1 MNIFHKKRRAT
12 KEEVEVMKKYFMQ
25 GYEVYR
31 SPMSLF
37 PFDILAA
44 NPRIGEILFIE
55 VKHRD
60 AKLSKRQKEFEEIIS
75 KSRYWR
81 VKYVVERVENIS

>member
-1 MNIFHKKRRAT
+1 MNIYHKKRRAT

-37 PFDILAA
+37 PFDILAV
-44 NPRIGEILFIE
+44 NPRTGEILFIE
-55 VKHRD
+55 VKHGD
-60 AKLSKRQKEFEEIIS
+60 AKLSRRQKEFEEMIN

-81 VKYVVERVENIS
+81 VRYVVERVENVS